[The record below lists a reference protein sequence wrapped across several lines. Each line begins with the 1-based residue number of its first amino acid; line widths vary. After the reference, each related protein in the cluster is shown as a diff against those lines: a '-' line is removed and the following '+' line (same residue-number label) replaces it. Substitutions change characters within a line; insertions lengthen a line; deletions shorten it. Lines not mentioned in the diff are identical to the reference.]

1 MSSTKTETSAE
12 ARGQGSSG
20 RNEAAGGGLRRIA
33 PFVRPALPR
42 LVTGAFF
49 ALLAGLAALAIPQ
62 ALERVVNGPLADA
75 ARTGGGGTGEREAII
90 GWMAVILGLGL
101 AEAACIYLRRILI
114 LRPSTGVEYDMRMAM
129 FRHLQDLPIAFHDRW
144 AGGQLLSRAVSDL
157 GMLRRW
163 IAFGSVTL
171 VVNTLTIAV
180 GAVLLIGMVGLL
192 GVIYLLGG
200 LVVVALSF
208 NLARQIR
215 FTSRAAQ
222 DKQGDL
228 ATAVEESV
236 HGIRV
241 LKAFGRGEYALDG
254 FSRQAGELREIEMA
268 KARSVSS
275 LTFGLTALP
284 DVVLA
289 ICLLLG
295 IYQVSTGTTSVGHL
309 VAFFATAA
317 VLTGPIEQLGMVLA
331 LTLGARTAID
341 RYGEVMDTVNT
352 VTDPEP
358 GRQRDRAE
366 ATLDHDGAGA
376 VEFREVAFA
385 YESPRTDPDAAAPD
399 ATPATTAPAVL
410 EGIDL
415 RVEPGETLAL
425 VGLTGSGKSTLAMLV
440 PRLYDVRA
448 GQITLDGVDIRAVRR
463 SELRRHIAFAF
474 EEATLFSDTVRE
486 NVLLGAPDY
495 ARTDAHVQRAL
506 DIAAADFVADLP
518 QGLDTQIGE
527 EGMSLSGGQRQ
538 RLALARAIA
547 ARPRVMVLDDPLS
560 ALDVDTEERVQTAL
574 REELSETTTLLVAHR
589 PSTVALADRVAL
601 LHEGRIVAVDTHSN
615 LLATDARYRHVI
627 SSFPDNEPLPDQ
639 TPATTAE
646 EQR

>member
-1 MSSTKTETSAE
+1 MSSTKTETGAPVS
-12 ARGQGSSG
+12 GQHSSG
-20 RNEAAGGGLRRIA
+20 RNAAPTAGLRRIA

-42 LVTGAFF
+42 IVAGACF

-75 ARTGGGGTGEREAII
+75 ARSGGGGASEREAII

-101 AEAACIYLRRILI
+101 AEATCIYLRRILI

-180 GAVLLIGMVGLL
+180 GAVLLVGMVGLL
-192 GVIYLLGG
+192 GVIYLAGG

-241 LKAFGRGEYALDG
+241 LKAFGRGEHALDG
-254 FSRQAGELREIEMA
+254 FARQAGELREIELA

-295 IYQVSTGTTSVGHL
+295 IYQVSTGATSVGHL

-341 RYGEVMDTVNT
+341 RYCEVMDTVNT

-358 GRQRDRAE
+358 GQERDRAE
-366 ATLDHDGAGA
+366 AALDHDGAGA
-376 VEFREVAFA
+376 VEFHDVAFG
-385 YESPRTDPDAAAPD
+385 YETPRTDPHAEIPD
-399 ATPATTAPAVL
+399 PTATTITGPAVL

-415 RVEPGETLAL
+415 QVQPGETLAL

-440 PRLYDVRA
+440 PRLYDIRA

-486 NVLLGAPDY
+486 NVLLGAPDD
-495 ARTDAHVQRAL
+495 ARSDADVQRAL
-506 DIAAADFVADLP
+506 DIAAADFVAELP

-574 REELSETTTLLVAHR
+574 RHELAETTTLLVAHR

-601 LHEGRIVAVDTHSN
+601 LHEGRIVAVDTHAR
-615 LLATDARYRHVI
+615 LLATDARYRYVI
-627 SSFPDNEPLPDQ
+627 SSFPDNEPI
-639 TPATTAE
+639 ATTGE